1 MSLQSPLWLR
11 GLHFFSF
18 FSKKKIYMKGEIERE
33 RDRKSKREDER
44 EKENEKQKDI
54 GINEL

>member
-1 MSLQSPLWLR
+1 
-11 GLHFFSF
+11 LHFFSF